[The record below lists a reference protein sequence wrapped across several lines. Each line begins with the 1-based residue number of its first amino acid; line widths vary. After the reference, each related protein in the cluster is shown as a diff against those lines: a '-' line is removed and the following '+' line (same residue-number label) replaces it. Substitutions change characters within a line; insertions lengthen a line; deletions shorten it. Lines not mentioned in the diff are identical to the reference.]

1 MWAIGEKQATDATP
15 TENFTFLSK
24 GVDFRGILNFDGTIR
39 IDGRVEGEI
48 TTSGTLIIGEQAII
62 KGVISAGVLITSGKV
77 NATVT
82 ATAKIQIQKPGILIG
97 DIRTPGIS
105 IEDGAHFHG
114 MCDMGAH
121 KWVEEQSS
129 PKNGHD
135 TTPYR
140 SKARSTT
147 L

>member
-1 MWAIGEKQATDATP
+1 MWAIGEKHGTDDTSN
-15 TENFTFLSK
+15 ENFTFLSK
-24 GVDFRGILNFDGTIR
+24 GVDFKGTLSFDGTIR

-48 TTSGTLIIGEQAII
+48 NTTGTLIIGEQAIV
-62 KGVISAGVLITSGKV
+62 KGVVSAGILITSGKV
-77 NATVT
+77 NATIT

-121 KWVEEQSS
+121 KWVEEHSS
-129 PKNGHD
+129 SKHAHD
-135 TTPYR
+135 PTNYR
-140 SKARSTT
+140 GKARSTS